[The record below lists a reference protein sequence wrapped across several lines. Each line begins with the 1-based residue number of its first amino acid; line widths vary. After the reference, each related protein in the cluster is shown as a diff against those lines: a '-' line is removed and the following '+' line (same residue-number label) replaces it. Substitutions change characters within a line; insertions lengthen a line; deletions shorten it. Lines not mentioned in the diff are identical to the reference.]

1 MTSIQIVIKNFKNKT
16 ILVVEDEDFSYL
28 FIYSALIDYK
38 VNVIRAKNGR
48 EAVEICQENP
58 KIDLVLMDI
67 QLPEMNG
74 WDATI
79 QILKFNENLP
89 IIAQTAYAMNKQRDR
104 CFEAGCIDYI
114 SKPYDN
120 VELIKLVN
128 QHIH

>member
-1 MTSIQIVIKNFKNKT
+1 MLLTVKNLKNKT

-38 VNVIRAKNGR
+38 AHVIRAKNGI
-48 EAVEICQENP
+48 EAVEMCQENP

-74 WDATI
+74 WDATTE
-79 QILKFNENLP
+79 ILKHNENLP
-89 IIAQTAYAMNKQRDR
+89 IIAQTAYAMKKQKDR
-104 CFEAGCIDYI
+104 CFEVGCVDYI

-120 VELIKLVN
+120 NDLVN
-128 QHIH
+128 MVNRYLH